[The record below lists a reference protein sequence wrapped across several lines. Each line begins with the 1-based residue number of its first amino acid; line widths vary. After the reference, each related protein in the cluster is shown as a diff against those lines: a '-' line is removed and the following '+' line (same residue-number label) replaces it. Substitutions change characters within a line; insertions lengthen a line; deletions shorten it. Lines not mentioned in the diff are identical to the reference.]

1 MLNHCIA
8 VATAIANDDKTHN
21 FIEKHIKI
29 LTFGISVSAI
39 HNPSSTNFE
48 NRRISGQKFFTWHFF
63 CLTKINLFLTS
74 ELNYVLSLSRKSIK
88 GIWQLWVP
96 ICREMSSVHT
106 YTISTQTV
114 RNMNVF
120 SLPSTEQNTG
130 VPKSIFISFF
140 FSKQILRMKNFFF
153 VEISFYFKKGNVKPT
168 ISDLK
173 TFNAIYQIV

>member
-29 LTFGISVSAI
+29 LTFGISVTAI

-114 RNMNVF
+114 R
-120 SLPSTEQNTG
+120 PSTEQNTG

-140 FSKQILRMKNFFF
+140 FQNRFWEWKIFFLRRFLFISKKETWNQQL
-153 VEISFYFKKGNVKPT
+153 
-168 ISDLK
+168 
-173 TFNAIYQIV
+173 AIWKHSMPSIK